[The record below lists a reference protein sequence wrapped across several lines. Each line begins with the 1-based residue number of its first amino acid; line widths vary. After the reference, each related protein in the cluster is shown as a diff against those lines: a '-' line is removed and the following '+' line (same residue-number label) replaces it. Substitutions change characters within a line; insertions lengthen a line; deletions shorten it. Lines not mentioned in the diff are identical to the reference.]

1 MPAVLFRSINDSAEA
16 WRDALAKRI
25 PDLDFRVWPDVGR
38 VEDIEFALV
47 WKLPAGALQGL
58 PNLKC
63 ACSLGQGVDH
73 IFLDPDLPAGVQIM
87 RIVDPWMS
95 QAMSEWV
102 LLNVLR
108 FHRQGL
114 EYEEFERRREW
125 KVLPPPQTATRRV
138 GILGLGALG
147 ADAAGKIAALGF
159 DVAGWSRSEKI
170 IHGVTS
176 YHGADQLMPFLARTD
191 ILCCLLPLTPATEGL
206 INAKTLAALPKG
218 AFVINSGRGGH
229 VVEEDLLAA
238 IDSGHVAGAALDV
251 FRQEPLPTD
260 HPFWAHPKVQVWPH
274 VSAQTNA
281 ESGADQVAD
290 AITKVFRGE
299 APNNLVDREQRY

>member
-1 MPAVLFRSINDSAEA
+1 MPAVLFRSSNDSAEA

-38 VEDIEFALV
+38 VEDIEYALV

-108 FHRQGL
+108 FHRQGP
-114 EYEEFERRREW
+114 EYEELERRKEW
-125 KVLPPPQTATRRV
+125 KVLPAPQTATRRV

-238 IDSGHVAGAALDV
+238 IDSGHIAGAALDV
-251 FRQEPLPTD
+251 FRTEPLPTD
-260 HPFWAHPKVQVWPH
+260 HPFWEHPKVQVWPH

-290 AITKVFRGE
+290 AIAKVFRGE
-299 APNNLVDREQRY
+299 TPNNLVDREQRY